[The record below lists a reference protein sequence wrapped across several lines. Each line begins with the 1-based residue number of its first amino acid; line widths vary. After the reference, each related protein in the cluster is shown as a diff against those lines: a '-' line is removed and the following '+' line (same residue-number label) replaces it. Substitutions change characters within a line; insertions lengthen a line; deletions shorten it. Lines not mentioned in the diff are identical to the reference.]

1 MSGTLLSHY
10 LRGIFEEARETRL
23 LTSPRRPSPA
33 SEILAMSPLHLPEVR
48 SPAQYL
54 IDMGLRP
61 ALARRISSVYMDFV
75 ARYIQIFE
83 SHFCRTIHG
92 SCLLNPE
99 YYRNIFVIRF
109 KGTIQVLASR
119 IMSNTWVWLSQT
131 GQLPASVCSLDV
143 RSSSPA
149 YMVFRN

>member
-61 ALARRISSVYMDFV
+61 ALARRISSIYMDFV
-75 ARYIQIFE
+75 ARYRQIFE
-83 SHFCRTIHG
+83 SHFC
-92 SCLLNPE
+92 P
-99 YYRNIFVIRF
+99 
-109 KGTIQVLASR
+109 SR

-143 RSSSPA
+143 RSPSPA
-149 YMVFRN
+149 CMVFRN